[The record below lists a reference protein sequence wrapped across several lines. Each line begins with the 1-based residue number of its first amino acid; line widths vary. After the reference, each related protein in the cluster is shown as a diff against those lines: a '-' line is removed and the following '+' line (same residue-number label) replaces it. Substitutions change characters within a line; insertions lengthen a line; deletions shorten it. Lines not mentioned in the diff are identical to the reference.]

1 MKSMSKKQTPKK
13 KPSTTP
19 QVPQS
24 RLKRLM
30 RGPLFWITV
39 AIVAVSVFG
48 QISGAGNR
56 YETIKTSQ
64 ALDAIAKNHG
74 ASLSAVALAWLR
86 SNPAVSAPIASARTV
101 EQLLEIIQIVKLS
114 GEEVEQLNTASR

>member
-13 KPSTTP
+13 KPSAAP

-24 RLKRLM
+24 RFRRLM
-30 RGPLFWITV
+30 RGPLFWIIV

-56 YETIKTSQ
+56 
-64 ALDAIAKNHG
+64 
-74 ASLSAVALAWLR
+74 
-86 SNPAVSAPIASARTV
+86 
-101 EQLLEIIQIVKLS
+101 
-114 GEEVEQLNTASR
+114 